1 MTKKEKALRM
11 KVILKELLEKRSYK
25 WNELLDAAVKAHTE
39 RYPEESGDVN
49 DLKGRIGSVLSLM
62 EDNKEISVKDNVYS
76 LPMKAKKISDRAEEK
91 QTKEKKTRGRK
102 SAEKVKSGN
111 ENVSAALR
119 TAEPVSE
126 TASAAVSE
134 ITSAWRSTTS

>member
-1 MTKKEKALRM
+1 MTRKEKALRM
-11 KVILKELLEKRSYK
+11 KVILRELLERHSYK

-62 EDNKEISVKDNVYS
+62 EDNKEISVRDNVCS
-76 LPMKAKKISDRAEEK
+76 LPSEARKASVQAEEKK

-102 SAEKVKSGN
+102 SKPAESEKSAK
-111 ENVSAALR
+111 EVVPAALLFPFQKLLPR
-119 TAEPVSE
+119 PF
-126 TASAAVSE
+126 
-134 ITSAWRSTTS
+134 RS

>member
-76 LPMKAKKISDRAEEK
+76 LPMKAKKSLIERRRNRRRKRKREEENLRK
-91 QTKEKKTRGRK
+91 KLNPETKTF
-102 SAEKVKSGN
+102 
-111 ENVSAALR
+111 LR
-119 TAEPVSE
+119 LSE
-126 TASAAVSE
+126 RPSLSQ
-134 ITSAWRSTTS
+134 RLLLLPFQKLLLRPFRP